1 MQPQEVGDFF
11 AEIKKA
17 LDSNWS
23 DEALKSL
30 AKHTVPDV
38 VPGNHGWLL
47 RGDLSTVWGRWFIEG
62 LVDLA
67 PYELDTKL
75 SIGHLHVPIFAYFNS
90 ASPQVPLDERRMY
103 ARALTKFAWQLVSA
117 RRKRKRSP
125 IGLAL
130 REELWVIGQP
140 EARCYLCGYQFG
152 EDARDKFLSESKDEP
167 QMPRL
172 VDFTRPRGVRAAQL
186 CIEVDHMI
194 PVVEGGK
201 TTVDNLRL
209 ACGWCN
215 SVKNR
220 YTNIY
225 DTIPWSAGIFHH
237 PALGPVTQPQPLW
250 VLRTVATRRRCESP
264 DGCTARIEDTEL
276 FAGPRNKG
284 GALTPVNVAVYCKQH
299 DPWRLDRWIGPK
311 RLAAALVK
319 L

>member
-1 MQPQEVGDFF
+1 MMQPQEVGEFF

-17 LDSNWS
+17 LDNNWS

-30 AKHTVPDV
+30 AKYTVPDAV
-38 VPGNHGWLL
+38 SGSHSWLL
-47 RGDLSTVWGRWFIEG
+47 RGDLLTVWGRWFIES

-67 PYELDTKL
+67 PYELDAKL
-75 SIGHLHVPIFAYFNS
+75 SIGHLHVPILAYFNS
-90 ASPQVPLDERRMY
+90 VSPQVPLDERKIY
-103 ARALTKFAWQLVSA
+103 ARVLTKFAWQLVSA
-117 RRKRKRSP
+117 RRERKRSP
-125 IGLAL
+125 IGFAL
-130 REELWVIGQP
+130 REELWAMGQP
-140 EARCYLCGYQFG
+140 EVRCYLCGYKFG
-152 EDARDKFLSESKDEP
+152 KDAQDKFLSASKDEP
-167 QMPRL
+167 PMPSL
-172 VDFTRPRGVRAAQL
+172 VDFTRPRGMRAAQL
-186 CIEVDHMI
+186 CIEVDHII
-194 PVVEGGK
+194 PVADGGK
-201 TTVDNLRL
+201 TTVNNLRL

-225 DTIPWSAGIFHH
+225 DTIPWSAGILQH

-264 DGCTARIEDTEL
+264 DGCTARIEDAEL

-311 RLAAALVK
+311 RLTAALVK
-319 L
+319 